1 MNLRLRIVTAAR
13 RTFSPTTLPI
23 LADVDLTRGRIFIHN
38 DVEHRNVVP
47 GVIDFA
53 IKQGVDQQVDFWA
66 ELKNEADYAWI
77 IENVSPPKV
86 ALLPRPV
93 SMDSMLQPS
102 KLMLRL
108 SPLICE
114 VYFDHIDQV
123 ISLGTHCKEI
133 GTSLWYNTLDPV
145 ACGRF
150 TDIEALKDP
159 DASWGR
165 LIDAGISAIQT
176 DFPNELRA
184 FLNRDETPQGDRR
197 QGGR

>member
-1 MNLRLRIVTAAR
+1 M
-13 RTFSPTTLPI
+13 
-23 LADVDLTRGRIFIHN
+23 
-38 DVEHRNVVP
+38 
-47 GVIDFA
+47 
-53 IKQGVDQQVDFWA
+53 
-66 ELKNEADYAWI
+66 Y
-77 IENVSPPKV
+77 
-86 ALLPRPV
+86 
-93 SMDSMLQPS
+93 
-102 KLMLRL
+102 
-108 SPLICE
+108 
-114 VYFDHIDQV
+114 
-123 ISLGTHCKEI
+123 SLGTHCKEI